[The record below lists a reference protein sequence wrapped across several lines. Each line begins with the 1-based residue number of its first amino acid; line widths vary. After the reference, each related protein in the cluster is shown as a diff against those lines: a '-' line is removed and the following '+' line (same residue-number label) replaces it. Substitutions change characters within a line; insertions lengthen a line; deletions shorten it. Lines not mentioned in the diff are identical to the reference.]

1 MPSRMAEAMELQ
13 LCTWQE
19 MPRVSCNGTT
29 GCCKGIVVIRVV
41 HEVSVAHRHQRACRA
56 RGRAPESVGHN
67 PGAYAFLLSHFRV
80 LTRITSFRSIHA
92 SHPTNQL
99 HQQPAAASPTYPITS
114 HRRTS
119 LLQFTLTSHPHHA
132 TLSILLISF
141 GFWVWWKGYWLG
153 RRGWGVARVNLWP
166 SRYIFFSCCIWWH
179 LKVCAC
185 HRGSFCL
192 CIFESPYPY

>member
-1 MPSRMAEAMELQ
+1 LRQVPTVYGRSQTLSNTFRHVFNAKRPQPVYISTPTQAEMPSRMAEAMELQ

-141 GFWVWWKGYWLG
+141 GF
-153 RRGWGVARVNLWP
+153 
-166 SRYIFFSCCIWWH
+166 
-179 LKVCAC
+179 
-185 HRGSFCL
+185 
-192 CIFESPYPY
+192 